1 MPSKKKKQTLTRAE
15 VAAGLGVSRQHLLRM
30 NTAGVLKPGIVKR
43 KDFPK
48 ILAYIEKER
57 EEYERRAEG
66 NPKPGRPPWRN
77 IDQVREYL
85 TQ

>member
-1 MPSKKKKQTLTRAE
+1 MTSKKQKQTLTRAE

-30 NTAGVLKPGIVKR
+30 NAAGVLKPGIVRR

-48 ILAYIEKER
+48 ILAYIEQER
-57 EEYERRAEG
+57 AEYERRAEG
-66 NPKPGRPPWRN
+66 NPRPGRPPWRD
-77 IDQVREYL
+77 IERARAFL